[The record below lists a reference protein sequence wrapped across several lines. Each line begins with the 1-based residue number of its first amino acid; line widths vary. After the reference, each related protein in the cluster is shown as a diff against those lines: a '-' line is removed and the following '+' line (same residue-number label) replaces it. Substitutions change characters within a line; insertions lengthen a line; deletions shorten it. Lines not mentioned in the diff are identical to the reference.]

1 MLFRSPPGRE
11 VPLPGVVSY
20 RTSPQRIYFT
30 PRRATAKSAPI
41 SATRSTRHAP
51 NAAVSKKA
59 AWSARGLRH
68 RKTERGGSAAAQ
80 AADLCR
86 SGPRAVPQRTAA
98 RNRRADRA
106 GDDVTPAMMMPA
118 FPADRAQRRAES
130 ERRAPTLSD
139 SGGAS
144 LRPERGREEGRKGGR
159 ERERGTEVGEDHA
172 GRTGCLRRWQACA
185 CERGEC
191 KAVAEKSGKRTREGR
206 AGARSD
212 TMRED

>member
-1 MLFRSPPGRE
+1 MWPFGPERRWPHPNGRRLGGDAPPAASRWGNGAHRTVRSKSPHALKTWAPPGRE

-41 SATRSTRHAP
+41 SATRATRHAP
-51 NAAVSKKA
+51 NAAVSKRA
-59 AWSARGLRH
+59 AWGARGLRH

-159 ERERGTEVGEDHA
+159 VSE
-172 GRTGCLRRWQACA
+172 
-185 CERGEC
+185 
-191 KAVAEKSGKRTREGR
+191 
-206 AGARSD
+206 
-212 TMRED
+212 